1 MKRAMFAFEKMRD
14 SKSEGCILFPVAFME
29 KGLSGYSTHE
39 GEAFGNVLSVVDHIS
54 RCGKIPLVFAN
65 SVERFS
71 RSPPDMIN
79 MIDDIQV
86 LGGVVVTASQYGAEN
101 EWPRVLWAYSEW
113 QTLRLEIAED
123 STHVNPCKND
133 GRSAEDH
140 KRQRAGAIS
149 KAKKISTP
157 GTPLNKFVRDAT
169 LAGLDILDEET
180 TLINA
185 VGDIL
190 DEDLMKSLQGPSSQ
204 LPAEGADCVS
214 ASQMGW
220 NVAPDVA
227 KSIDD
232 FKDSGHII
240 LPTVEK
246 DRRSNRLGAYIATV
260 ALVLRGNVSAVVMTT
275 SSRSSGHVG
284 YIVLLARVCEVTN
297 TKLVFSQHLG
307 GNVSNE
313 EVAVAEQDR
322 YDSNYRAYERYL
334 AVCEEICKRER
345 LHPEMKKIAD
355 TRLGRT
361 EVGEGH

>member
-1 MKRAMFAFEKMRD
+1 MRLPRTG
-14 SKSEGCILFPVAFME
+14 KS
-29 KGLSGYSTHE
+29 
-39 GEAFGNVLSVVDHIS
+39 VD
-54 RCGKIPLVFAN
+54 G
-65 SVERFS
+65 
-71 RSPPDMIN
+71 
-79 MIDDIQV
+79 
-86 LGGVVVTASQYGAEN
+86 T
-101 EWPRVLWAYSEW
+101 
-113 QTLRLEIAED
+113 TD
-123 STHVNPCKND
+123 STIIHVTRTSHNNTCNF
-133 GRSAEDH
+133 E
-140 KRQRAGAIS
+140 
-149 KAKKISTP
+149 
-157 GTPLNKFVRDAT
+157 AT
-169 LAGLDILDEET
+169 
-180 TLINA
+180 
-185 VGDIL
+185 
-190 DEDLMKSLQGPSSQ
+190 
-204 LPAEGADCVS
+204 EGADPVS

-220 NVAPDVA
+220 NIAPDVA

-232 FKDSGHII
+232 FKVSGHII